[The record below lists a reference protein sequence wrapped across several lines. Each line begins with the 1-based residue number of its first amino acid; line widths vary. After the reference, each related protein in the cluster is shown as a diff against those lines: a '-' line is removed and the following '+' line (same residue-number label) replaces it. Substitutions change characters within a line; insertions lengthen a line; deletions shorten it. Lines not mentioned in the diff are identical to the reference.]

1 MTSALTAPWRLL
13 RTRPDLAR
21 LVGAGL
27 VSMSGDWLLAV
38 GLSYVVYDL
47 TGSTMASAGVFLTAL
62 LPQVL
67 VGLVAGVLV
76 DRWDRRRTMLVA
88 NLVLAAGLLPLLLV
102 EDASSIWIVYP
113 VLVLEAVVETLF
125 APAEQAMLPR
135 VVGGSESGDLVTANA
150 LNDQARNVARLV
162 GGALGGVLAA
172 LGGIPLVA
180 LADCGTFLLAALL
193 IARIRTS
200 GAVAPREET
209 AEDVVRGRFAELRA
223 DWVEGA
229 RVALGS
235 RVIRVLAVFWL
246 ITSFGEGIW
255 GTLFAPYV
263 RSVLDG
269 GAEALGLISGIQAVG
284 GVIGG
289 LFAASYGSRW
299 RPVRMLGFGALVFG
313 AVDLAIALYPLG
325 YVHAWPAAA
334 LMVVVG
340 LPGAVMS
347 AGMMT
352 LFQQHTDDR
361 ERGRV
366 FALLLLVRSTFQVL
380 GSLTAGLLGGVLGI
394 VSVMAWQG
402 CGYLLA
408 GALVVLLL
416 VRREDSSD
424 ATSRRPAGGG
434 ASVSA

>member
-1 MTSALTAPWRLL
+1 VTSALAGPWRLL

-27 VSMSGDWLLAV
+27 VSMTGDWLLAV
-38 GLSYVVYDL
+38 GLSYAVYDL

-62 LPQVL
+62 VPQVL

-76 DRWDRRRTMLVA
+76 DRWDRRRTMVLA
-88 NLVLAAGLLPLLLV
+88 NVVLAAGLLPLLLV
-102 EDASSIWIVYP
+102 RDADLIWVVYP

-135 VVGGSESGDLVTANA
+135 VLDESDSAELVTGNA
-150 LNDQARNVARLV
+150 LNDQARNVARLA

-172 LGGIPLVA
+172 VGGIPLVA
-180 LADCGTFLLAALL
+180 VADCGTFLLAAWLVS
-193 IARIRTS
+193 RIRTS
-200 GAVAPREET
+200 GAVTHDDES
-209 AEDVVRGRFAELRA
+209 AEDVVRGRFAELR
-223 DWVEGA
+223 DEWVEGA
-229 RVALGS
+229 RVALAS
-235 RVIRVLAVFWL
+235 RTIRVLAVFWL
-246 ITSFGEGIW
+246 VTSFGEGIW

-263 RSVLDG
+263 RSVLHSG
-269 GAEALGLISGIQAVG
+269 PEALGLISGIQAVG
-284 GVIGG
+284 GVVGG
-289 LFAASYGSRW
+289 LFAASYGARW
-299 RPVRMLGFGALVFG
+299 RPARMLGFGALVFG
-313 AVDLAIALYPLG
+313 VVDLVIAVYPLG

-352 LFQQHTDDR
+352 LFQQQTDDR

-380 GSLTAGLLGGVLGI
+380 GSLTAGLLGGALGI
-394 VSVMAWQG
+394 VTVMAWQG
-402 CGYLLA
+402 CGYVLA

-416 VRREDSSD
+416 VRREEPRTDLSVRTP
-424 ATSRRPAGGG
+424 ATSG
-434 ASVSA
+434 

>member
-1 MTSALTAPWRLL
+1 MTSTLGGPWRLL
-13 RTRPDLAR
+13 RRRPDLAR
-21 LVGAGL
+21 LVGAAL
-27 VSMSGDWLLAV
+27 VSLTGDWLLAI
-38 GLSYVVYDL
+38 GLTYAVYDL
-47 TGSTMASAGVFLTAL
+47 TGSTMASAGVFLTSL

-76 DRWDRRRTMLVA
+76 DRWDRRRTMIAA

-102 EDASSIWIVYP
+102 DGAGLIWVVYP
-113 VLVLEAVVETLF
+113 VLVLEAIVETFF

-135 VVGGSESGDLVTANA
+135 VVDDSDSAELVTANA
-150 LNDQARNVARLV
+150 LNGQARNLSRLV

-180 LADCGTFLLAALL
+180 LADAATFLVAALL
-193 IARIRTS
+193 VARIRTS
-200 GAVAPREET
+200 GAVAPREQA
-209 AEDVVRGRFAELRA
+209 AEDVVRGRFSELRD

-235 RVIRVLAVFWL
+235 RTVRVLGAFWL

-263 RSVLDG
+263 RSVLHG
-269 GAEALGLISGIQAVG
+269 GPEALGLISGIQAVG

-289 LFAASYGSRW
+289 LVVATFGSRW
-299 RPVRMLGFGALVFG
+299 QPQRMLGLGALAFG
-313 AVDLAIALYPLG
+313 LVDLAIALYPLAW
-325 YVHAWPAAA
+325 VSTWPAAA
-334 LMVVVG
+334 LMIVVG
-340 LPGAVMS
+340 LPGAIVT

-366 FALLLLVRSTFQVL
+366 FSLLLLVRSSATVL
-380 GSLTAGLLGGVLGI
+380 GSLTAGVLGGRIGI
-394 VSVMAWQG
+394 VPVLAWQG
-402 CGYLLA
+402 AGYLLA
-408 GALVVLLL
+408 GTLVLLLL
-416 VRREDSSD
+416 VRSGDTTSPSSGVRV
-424 ATSRRPAGGG
+424 TSG
-434 ASVSA
+434 

>member
-1 MTSALTAPWRLL
+1 MI
-13 RTRPDLAR
+13 
-21 LVGAGL
+21 
-27 VSMSGDWLLAV
+27 
-38 GLSYVVYDL
+38 
-47 TGSTMASAGVFLTAL
+47 
-62 LPQVL
+62 
-67 VGLVAGVLV
+67 
-76 DRWDRRRTMLVA
+76 VA

-102 EDASSIWIVYP
+102 DGAGPIWIVYP
-113 VLVLEAVVETLF
+113 VLVLEAVVETFF

-135 VVGGSESGDLVTANA
+135 VVDDSDSADLVTANA
-150 LNDQARNVARLV
+150 LNGQARNVARLV

-180 LADCGTFLLAALL
+180 LADAAPSSWRPCSRPDPYVGRGRAP
-193 IARIRTS
+193 ARGDRRGRRPRS
-200 GAVAPREET
+200 LRRAPRGLGGGRS
-209 AEDVVRGRFAELRA
+209 RGPGLPG
-223 DWVEGA
+223 DPGA
-229 RVALGS
+229 RG
-235 RVIRVLAVFWL
+235 VLPDHA
-246 ITSFGEGIW
+246 FGEGIW

-269 GAEALGLISGIQAVG
+269 GRRGARADQRHPGRRRGDRRALRGA
-284 GVIGG
+284 
-289 LFAASYGSRW
+289 YGSRW

-313 AVDLAIALYPLG
+313 AGRPGDRALPAGLG
-325 YVHAWPAAA
+325 AAWPAAA

-394 VSVMAWQG
+394 VPVMAWQG
-402 CGYLLA
+402 CGYVLA

-424 ATSRRPAGGG
+424 ATSPRPVGGG

>member
-1 MTSALTAPWRLL
+1 MTSTISGPWRLL
-13 RTRPDLAR
+13 GRRPDLAR

-27 VSMSGDWLLAV
+27 VSLTGDWLLAV
-38 GLSYVVYDL
+38 GLAYAVYDL
-47 TGSTMASAGVFLTAL
+47 TGSTMASAGVFLTSL

-76 DRWDRRRTMLVA
+76 DRWDRRRTMVAA
-88 NLVLAAGLLPLLLV
+88 NLLLAVGLLPLLLV
-102 EDASSIWIVYP
+102 DGTGLIWVVYP
-113 VLVLEAVVETLF
+113 VLVFEAVLETFF

-135 VVGGSESGDLVTANA
+135 VIDDAVSAELVTANA
-150 LNDQARNVARLV
+150 LNGQAQNLSRLI

-180 LADCGTFLLAALL
+180 LADAGTFLVAALL
-193 IARIRTS
+193 VARIRTS
-200 GAVAPREET
+200 GAVAPREQT

-229 RVALGS
+229 RVAVGS
-235 RVIRVLAVFWL
+235 RVVRVLATFTL

-263 RSVLDG
+263 RSVLHG
-269 GAEALGLISGIQAVG
+269 GPEALGLISGIQAVG
-284 GVIGG
+284 GVVGG
-289 LFAASYGSRW
+289 LVVATFGSRW
-299 RPVRMLGFGALVFG
+299 QPARMLGLGALAFG
-313 AVDLAIALYPLG
+313 VVDLAIALYPLAW
-325 YVHAWPAAA
+325 VHAWPAGV

-340 LPGAVMS
+340 LPGAVAS

-366 FALLLLVRSTFQVL
+366 FALLLLARSVATVL
-380 GSLTAGLLGGVLGI
+380 GSLTAGLLGGRIGI
-394 VSVMAWQG
+394 VPVMAWQG
-402 CGYLLA
+402 CGYVLA
-408 GALVVLLL
+408 GTLVLLLL
-416 VRREDSSD
+416 VRSGDTTGPSSGVRV
-424 ATSRRPAGGG
+424 TSG
-434 ASVSA
+434 

>member
-1 MTSALTAPWRLL
+1 VTSALTAPWRLL
-13 RTRPDLAR
+13 RSRPDLAR
-21 LVGAGL
+21 LVSAGL
-27 VSMSGDWLLAV
+27 VSMTGDWLLAV
-38 GLSYVVYDL
+38 GLTYAVYDL
-47 TGSTMASAGVFLTAL
+47 TGSTMASAGVFLTSL

-88 NLVLAAGLLPLLLV
+88 NLVLAVGLLPLLLV
-102 EDASSIWIVYP
+102 GDAGSIWVVYP
-113 VLVLEAVVETLF
+113 VLVVEAVVETLF

-135 VVGGSESGDLVTANA
+135 VVDESDSAELVTANA

-172 LGGIPLVA
+172 VGGIPLVA

-193 IARIRTS
+193 VFRIRTS
-200 GAVAPREET
+200 GAVAPREES

-229 RVALGS
+229 RVAWSS
-235 RVIRVLAVFWL
+235 RVVRVLAVFWL

-289 LFAASYGSRW
+289 LFAASYGARW
-299 RPVRMLGFGALVFG
+299 RPARMLGFGALVFG
-313 AVDLAIALYPLG
+313 LVDLAIAVYPLG

-366 FALLLLVRSTFQVL
+366 FTLLLLVRSTFQVL
-380 GSLTAGLLGGVLGI
+380 GSLTAGLLGGAIGI
-394 VSVMAWQG
+394 VPVMACQG
-402 CGYLLA
+402 AGYLLA
-408 GALVVLLL
+408 GLLVVLLL
-416 VRREDSSD
+416 VRTGAPEPV
-424 ATSRRPAGGG
+424 PA
-434 ASVSA
+434 